1 MARQLALG
9 ARLDA
14 VITAAAPKGKILI
27 DTAYGRVAIQTGF
40 PLPKDGALQ
49 LQLQAKGGSFQ
60 FLITAIYGMPP
71 KTALRALGLIPS
83 AAGKSSG
90 APSPAVVTGNAT
102 PPNLS
107 GPVTRL
113 PSAVNLTI
121 GATIAA
127 TLFKPSPPTAM
138 PAADGSAQ
146 GATAQ
151 PGQSPLSL
159 PPAKGNR
166 LPHPDKRHQRSLL
179 PAPYRRAD
187 PVLRPRE
194 YRQPRNPGHKS
205 APAPPPH
212 LFSQARCFPSA
223 LLPFNRQQERQR

>member
-138 PAADGSAQ
+138 PA
-146 GATAQ
+146 
-151 PGQSPLSL
+151 
-159 PPAKGNR
+159 
-166 LPHPDKRHQRSLL
+166 
-179 PAPYRRAD
+179 
-187 PVLRPRE
+187 
-194 YRQPRNPGHKS
+194 
-205 APAPPPH
+205 
-212 LFSQARCFPSA
+212 
-223 LLPFNRQQERQR
+223 